1 MNIYTLTLNPAY
13 DIHASAQQLALQHE
27 NLADIRSRNAGGKG
41 VNISRALCSHKI
53 HNTAIVVLGSENRAD
68 FKSDLE
74 SAGVESIFLERQG
87 RIRENITLHCADGTE
102 TRISFRG
109 FSVDDSILDEVYS
122 LINAEEDTVVTFTGS
137 VPSGISKEG
146 VMRFLRIL
154 HAEGVKLVLDSKSLT
169 LQDLYDL
176 KPWLI
181 KPNQEEISAY
191 FDTPIAT
198 IQEALEKAQE
208 FVTHGVENVMVSL
221 GAQGAMLL
229 SRGNTYIALP
239 PIVEAVSTI
248 GAGDS
253 SIAGFIAA
261 AIAGKDPA
269 QCLKSAVAFGTA
281 ACLTEGSLPPSAAD
295 TAEIASQ
302 VQITIIET

>member
-1 MNIYTLTLNPAY
+1 MRIYTLTLNPAY
-13 DIHASAQQLALQHE
+13 DVHAFAQQLALQHE
-27 NLADIRSRNAGGKG
+27 NLADIRSRDAGGKG

-53 HNTAIVVLGSENRAD
+53 SNTAIVVLGSENCAD
-68 FKSDLE
+68 FKADLE
-74 SAGVESIFLERQG
+74 STGVESIFLERQG
-87 RIRENITLHCADGTE
+87 RIRENLTLHCADGTE

-122 LINAEEDTVVTFTGS
+122 LINAEEDTIVTFTGS

-146 VMRFLRIL
+146 VLRFLRAL
-154 HAEGVKLVLDSKSLT
+154 QAKGVKLVLDSKSLS

-176 KPWLI
+176 QPWLI
-181 KPNQEEISAY
+181 KPNQEEISTY
-191 FDTPIAT
+191 FHTPIAT
-198 IQEALEKAQE
+198 IREALEKAQE
-208 FVTHGVENVMVSL
+208 FVTHGIENVMVSL

-229 SRGNTYIALP
+229 SRGNSYIAQP
-239 PIVEAVSTI
+239 PIVDAISTI

-261 AIAGKDPA
+261 AIAREAPA

-281 ACLTEGSLPPSAAD
+281 ACLTEGSLPPRAAD
-295 TAEIASQ
+295 TAGIASA
-302 VQITIIET
+302 VQITTIKT